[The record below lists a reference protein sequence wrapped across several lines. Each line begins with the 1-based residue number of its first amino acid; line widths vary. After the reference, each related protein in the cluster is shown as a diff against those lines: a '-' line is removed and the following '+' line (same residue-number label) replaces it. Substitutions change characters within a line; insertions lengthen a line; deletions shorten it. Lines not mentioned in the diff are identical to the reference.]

1 MQTTT
6 AIIAMLLCFQVKHFL
21 ADYLLQPGWILRGK
35 GDLRLAGGYVH
46 AALHAFGSLPAFL
59 LVGLG
64 SHQMAALAAAE
75 FVIHYGID
83 FTKAGLSQRSRAGPD
98 SRAYW
103 ALHGADQL
111 VHQLTYVGLLIGALA

>member
-6 AIIAMLLCFQVKHFL
+6 VIIAMLLCFQVKHFV

-35 GDLRLAGGYVH
+35 GDLRRRAAIPCRPACAG
-46 AALHAFGSLPAFL
+46 
-59 LVGLG
+59 
-64 SHQMAALAAAE
+64 LAAG
-75 FVIHYGID
+75 FC
-83 FTKAGLSQRSRAGPD
+83 SRGWAARGGASGRRNSPSTMDRLHQGRPLERTHAGPD

-111 VHQLTYVGLLIGALA
+111 MHQLTYVGLVAAAVA